1 MNTSIETPH
10 DTFQPRRFVFH
21 INSMEDAARL
31 DALLCTPAIG
41 SYVFGYDQAIDES
54 SRTCHL
60 IGQPTVPASFRELRG
75 QWGMKLNKLLQGA
88 GVPSNG
94 SPDQAA
100 VLALAMSLY
109 TAGVALN
116 KIGEPG
122 RVGNVYSGFDQYMRE
137 CMRLA
142 TEFETWCCEHVDFDN
157 YTSMWVYDLDNFADT
172 LTDLFTPAILLKLEE
187 VKEAEFSQI
196 ANRMFKDNANAVVK
210 NINTT
215 LPV

>member
-10 DTFQPRRFVFH
+10 GTFQPRRFVFH

-31 DALLCTPAIG
+31 DALLCAPAIG

-75 QWGMKLNKLLQGA
+75 QWGMKLNKLLQGS
-88 GVPSNG
+88 GVPIDG

-100 VLALAMSLY
+100 VLAIAMSLY
-109 TAGVALN
+109 TAGAEIN
-116 KIGEPG
+116 NSTPINMSE
-122 RVGNVYSGFDQYMRE
+122 VYGGFDQYMRE

-142 TEFETWCCEHVDFDN
+142 TEFEAWCCEHVDFDN
-157 YTSMWVYDLDNFADT
+157 YTSMWVYDLDDFADI
-172 LTDLFTPAILLKLEE
+172 LIAIYQQDILLKLPE
-187 VKEAEFSQI
+187 VKEAEFSMI
-196 ANRMFKDNANAVVK
+196 AERMFKDNANAVVK